1 MLYKVEAK
9 LSLSSYKYALK
20 LFGLISILLFSNAQ
34 AMEKDWSED
43 ACSLDSSEQF
53 NHQDFVPDSWFA
65 SSAASEAEL
74 QSEVSSI
81 ESEDGVYSPRL
92 VPTLISMG
100 ALAQENS
107 NHTQAAQNYERALY
121 IVRANDGLYSTQ
133 QLPILDRMIESNT
146 ASGNWKSVA
155 NSYDMMNWLY
165 KRNFSETDPR
175 QLKSLKR
182 IRRWYM
188 EAYNKDI
195 DRTLEVLFRSAEET
209 YDRGIKIMWECTN
222 GDSAK
227 SLCLWHKSCCASGD
241 DGQDV
246 CPLDVK
252 LERR

>member
-1 MLYKVEAK
+1 MFYKVEEET
-9 LSLSSYKYALK
+9 LLSSYKCGLK
-20 LFGLISILLFSNAQ
+20 IIGLVSIILFSKVQ
-34 AMEKDWSED
+34 AMEKDWSMD
-43 ACSLDSSEQF
+43 ACSLDSAEQF
-53 NHQDFVPDSWFA
+53 THQEFVPDSWFA
-65 SSAASEAEL
+65 STVASEAEL
-74 QSEVSSI
+74 QSEVNSI
-81 ESEDGVYSPRL
+81 ESDDGVYSPRL

-121 IVRANDGLYSTQ
+121 IVRANNGLYSTQ

-155 NSYDMMNWLY
+155 NSYDMMSWLY

-175 QLKSLKR
+175 QLKNLKR

-195 DRTLEVLFRSAEET
+195 DRSLEVLFQSAEEI

-227 SLCLWHKSCCASGD
+227 SLCLWHKSCCSSGD
-241 DGQDV
+241 DRQGV

-252 LERR
+252 LQR